1 MKLDKYK
8 ISNGKFGFFALCFFF
23 IVCIL
28 IMTKISDLFV
38 DSVEIEA
45 VVTNT
50 YLDYRGKGN
59 PRPKM
64 NIEWTDLEGDI
75 QTEGNMY
82 NEYNLEEG
90 DTCIILVDKETHS
103 KITNSATGSIILF
116 FIGLIG
122 LIIDL
127 IFMKFLYGFERY

>member
-64 NIEWTDLEGDI
+64 NIEWEDLQGDI
-75 QTEGNMY
+75 QTEGSMY
-82 NEYNLEEG
+82 NEYNLEVG
-90 DTCIILVDKETHS
+90 DTYIILVDEETHS
-103 KITNSATGSIILF
+103 KMTNSVSGSIVLF
-116 FIGLIG
+116 VIGLIG
-122 LIIDL
+122 FIFDL
-127 IFMKFLYGFERY
+127 IFMKFLYGYERY